1 MKRPD
6 DMPYDVY
13 KAMRSDINKKL
24 KERKRGDIIFV
35 SQEIKESTDKS
46 GKKFNFNRFPK
57 GRTAKKKT

>member
-46 GKKFNFNRFPK
+46 GKKFNFKRYQK

>member
-24 KERKRGDIIFV
+24 KERKRGEVIFV
-35 SQEIKESTDKS
+35 SQEIKQSTDKN
-46 GKKFNFNRFPK
+46 GNRFNFKRYQK